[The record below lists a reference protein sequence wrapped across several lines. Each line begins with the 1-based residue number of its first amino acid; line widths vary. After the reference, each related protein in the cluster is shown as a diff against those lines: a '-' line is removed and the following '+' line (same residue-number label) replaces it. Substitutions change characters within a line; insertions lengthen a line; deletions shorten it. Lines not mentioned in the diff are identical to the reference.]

1 MLSFQGPT
9 MSTNSK
15 IASQSFK
22 GFSNDYFARW
32 PSRGQYATLS
42 RELTFKIENLEKDKY
57 CQFWPDLFS
66 RKNTQILGKWTKK
79 NLQILQD
86 VVKKN
91 ALVKVLKGQTGGSL
105 WKSS

>member
-42 RELTFKIENLEKDKY
+42 RELTFKIENLNV
-57 CQFWPDLFS
+57 S
-66 RKNTQILGKWTKK
+66 RKEKGKYY
-79 NLQILQD
+79 QF
-86 VVKKN
+86 
-91 ALVKVLKGQTGGSL
+91 
-105 WKSS
+105 

>member
-1 MLSFQGPT
+1 MFREKKKLNTTSF
-9 MSTNSK
+9 
-15 IASQSFK
+15 
-22 GFSNDYFARW
+22 D
-32 PSRGQYATLS
+32 
-42 RELTFKIENLEKDKY
+42 LTFYQE
-57 CQFWPDLFS
+57 
-66 RKNTQILGKWTKK
+66 NTQILVNEQKK